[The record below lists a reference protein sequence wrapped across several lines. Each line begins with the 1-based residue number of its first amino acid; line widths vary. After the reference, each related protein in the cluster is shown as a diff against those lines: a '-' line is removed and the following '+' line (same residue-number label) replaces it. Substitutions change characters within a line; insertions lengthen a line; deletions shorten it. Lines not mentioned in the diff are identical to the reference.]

1 MKYGAGLP
9 ITAASDNAALRDFV
23 QALDGGGF
31 DLLTVAG
38 HVLSV
43 PAERFTDRPVPTYA
57 GPFHDPFIVFA
68 YLAAITQRLHF
79 RPSILILPLFPTA
92 LVAKQAAELQ
102 QLSDGRFELGV
113 GISWNTAE
121 YQALNQNFRTRGK
134 RVEEQID
141 VLRRL
146 WNEPYVSFEGRFHAL
161 DGVGLNRVLKTPI
174 PIWMGSGTSE
184 AVLRRVAKLADGW
197 VPLGDPTQAM
207 PLLTQYLTE
216 AGRDPSSFGLTG
228 RVIAGPG
235 GPGAWIESARKLQ
248 SLGATHLTLGTPP
261 DVQGPAI
268 LERLLEAKRVL
279 AAELGG

>member
-57 GPFHDPFIVFA
+57 GPFHDPFVVFA
-68 YLAAITQRLHF
+68 YLAAITQQLHF

-134 RVEEQID
+134 RVEEQVD
-141 VLRRL
+141 VLRRM
-146 WNEPYVSFEGRFHAL
+146 WSEPYVTFEGRFHAL
-161 DGVGLNRVLKTPI
+161 DGVGLNRVPKTSI

-197 VPLGDPTQAM
+197 VPLGDPTEAM
-207 PLLTQYLTE
+207 PLLRRYLTE
-216 AGRDPSSFGLTG
+216 AGRGPSSFGLTG

-235 GPGAWIESARKLQ
+235 GWIESAKKLQ
-248 SLGATHLTLGTPP
+248 ALGATHLILGVPP

-268 LERLLEAKRVL
+268 VERLLEAKRVL
-279 AAELGG
+279 GAELGG

>member
-9 ITAASDNAALRDFV
+9 ITAASDNGALRDFV
-23 QALDGGGF
+23 QALDESGF
-31 DLLTVAG
+31 DLLSVAG

-57 GPFHDPFIVFA
+57 GPFHDPFVVFA
-68 YLAAITQRLHF
+68 YLAAITRRLHF

-92 LVAKQAAELQ
+92 LIAKQAAELQ
-102 QLSDGRFELGV
+102 QLSDGRFEMGV

-121 YQALNQNFRTRGK
+121 YQALNQNFRNRGK
-134 RVEEQID
+134 RVEEQIN

-161 DGVGLNRVLKTPI
+161 DGVGLNRVPTTPI

-184 AVLRRVAKLADGW
+184 TVLRRVAKLADGW
-197 VPLGDPTQAM
+197 VPLGDPTEAM
-207 PLLTQYLTE
+207 PLLVQYLID
-216 AGRDPSSFGLTG
+216 AGRDPGSFGLTG
-228 RVIAGPG
+228 RVIAGPDG
-235 GPGAWIESARKLQ
+235 WIELAKKLQ
-248 SLGATHLTLGTPP
+248 ALGATHLTLGAPP

-268 LERLLEAKRVL
+268 VERLLDAKRVL
-279 AAELGG
+279 GAELGS

>member
-9 ITAASDNAALRDFV
+9 ITAASDNGALRDFV
-23 QALDGGGF
+23 QALDEGGF

-57 GPFHDPFIVFA
+57 GPFHDPLVVFA

-92 LVAKQAAELQ
+92 LIAKQAAELQ

-121 YQALNQNFRTRGK
+121 YQALNQNFRNRGI

-161 DGVGLNRVLKTPI
+161 DGVGLNRVPTTPI

-197 VPLGDPTQAM
+197 VPLGDPTEAM
-207 PLLTQYLTE
+207 PLLRQYLTE
-216 AGRDPSSFGLTG
+216 AGRDPGAFGLTG
-228 RVIAGPG
+228 RVIAGPSG
-235 GPGAWIESARKLQ
+235 WVESAKKLQ
-248 SLGATHLTLGTPP
+248 SIGATHLTLGVPP

-268 LERLLEAKRVL
+268 IERLLEAKRVL
-279 AAELGG
+279 ASEVGS

>member
-43 PAERFTDRPVPTYA
+43 RAERFTDRPVPTYA
-57 GPFHDPFIVFA
+57 GPFHDPFVLFA

-79 RPSILILPLFPTA
+79 RPSILILPLFPTG
-92 LVAKQAAELQ
+92 LIAKQAAELQ

-121 YQALNQNFRTRGK
+121 YQALNQNFRTRGT

-146 WNEPYVSFEGRFHAL
+146 WSEPYVNFEGRFHAL
-161 DGVGLNRVLKTPI
+161 DGVGLNRVLTTPI

-197 VPLGDPTQAM
+197 VPLGDPTEAM
-207 PLLTQYLTE
+207 PVLRQYLGE
-216 AGRDPSSFGLTG
+216 AGRDAGAFGLTG
-228 RVIAGPG
+228 RVIAGPTG
-235 GPGAWIESARKLQ
+235 WIESAKKLQ
-248 SLGATHLTLGTPP
+248 ALGATHLTLGVPP
-261 DVQGPAI
+261 DVQGPAA
-268 LERLLEAKRVL
+268 LERLLDAKRVL
-279 AAELGG
+279 TAELAG

>member
-9 ITAASDNAALRDFV
+9 ITASSDNVALRDFV
-23 QALDGGGF
+23 QALDGAGF

-38 HVLSV
+38 HVLAV

-68 YLAAITQRLHF
+68 YLAGITKRLHF
-79 RPSILILPLFPTA
+79 RPTILILPLYPTA

-121 YQALNQNFRTRGK
+121 YQALNQNFRNRG
-134 RVEEQID
+134 RRLEEQVD
-141 VLRRL
+141 VLRRM
-146 WNEPYVSFEGRFHAL
+146 WTEPYVSFEGRFHAFEA
-161 DGVGLNRVLKTPI
+161 VGLNRVCNTPI
-174 PIWMGSGTSE
+174 PIWMGSGTTES
-184 AVLRRVAKLADGW
+184 VLRRVAKLADGW
-197 VPLGDPTQAM
+197 VPLGDPTEAM
-207 PLLTQYLTE
+207 PRIRQYLQE
-216 AGRDPSSFGLTG
+216 AGRDPEAFGLTG

-235 GPGAWIESARKLQ
+235 GPGAWVESAKKLQ

-261 DVQGPAI
+261 DVQGPAV
-268 LERLLEAKRVL
+268 LERLLEARRVL
-279 AAELGG
+279 AAEFGS

>member
-1 MKYGAGLP
+1 MRYGAGLP
-9 ITAASDNAALRDFV
+9 ITAASDNGALRDFV
-23 QALDGGGF
+23 QALDEAGF

-43 PAERFTDRPVPTYA
+43 PAGRFTDRPVPTYA
-57 GPFHDPFIVFA
+57 GPFHDPFVVFA

-92 LVAKQAAELQ
+92 LIAKQAAELQ

-121 YQALNQNFRTRGK
+121 YQALNQNFRNRGK

-146 WNEPYVSFEGRFHAL
+146 WNEPYVNFEGRFHAL
-161 DGVGLNRVLKTPI
+161 DGVGLNRVPTTPI

-197 VPLGDPTQAM
+197 VPLGDPTEAM
-207 PLLTQYLTE
+207 PLLTQFLAE
-216 AGRDPSSFGLTG
+216 AGRDSSAFGLTG
-228 RVIAGPG
+228 RVISGPDG
-235 GPGAWIESARKLQ
+235 WIESAKKLQ
-248 SLGATHLTLGTPP
+248 ALGATHLTLGVPP

-268 LERLLEAKRVL
+268 VERLLEAKRVL
-279 AAELGG
+279 AAELGS